1 MFLHGDSIIKA
12 APHLKR
18 FLCICI
24 VELPILYRFKLS
36 TAAGNATDFYGSA
49 RFSEIRFS
57 LFLFYRFFKVF
68 NAIGIIIKILYIIS
82 MTDSD
87 TFGSGEFSIEAVDA
101 VDYDIPPNGRVI
113 FFNDD
118 YTTKDFV
125 VDVLMSVFYKSEEDA
140 CVIMESVHK
149 TGSAIVGVYA
159 FDIAATRAA
168 LAVRRAREQGFPL
181 KVEVQEV

>member
-1 MFLHGDSIIKA
+1 
-12 APHLKR
+12 
-18 FLCICI
+18 
-24 VELPILYRFKLS
+24 
-36 TAAGNATDFYGSA
+36 
-49 RFSEIRFS
+49 
-57 LFLFYRFFKVF
+57 
-68 NAIGIIIKILYIIS
+68 

-101 VDYDIPPNGRVI
+101 VDYDIPPNGRVV

-125 VDVLMSVFYKSEEDA
+125 VDVLMSVFHKSEHDA

-149 TGSAIVGVYA
+149 TGSGIVGVYA

-168 LAVRRAREQGFPL
+168 ITVRRAREQGFPL

>member
-1 MFLHGDSIIKA
+1 MRPVFTVVLGFRKYGF
-12 APHLKR
+12 R
-18 FLCICI
+18 F
-24 VELPILYRFKLS
+24 
-36 TAAGNATDFYGSA
+36 
-49 RFSEIRFS
+49 
-57 LFLFYRFFKVF
+57 FLFYRFFKVF

-101 VDYDIPPNGRVI
+101 VDYDVPPNGRVI

-125 VDVLMSVFYKSEEDA
+125 VDVLMSVFHKSEHDA
-140 CVIMESVHK
+140 CIIMESVHK
-149 TGSAIVGVYA
+149 TGSAVVGVYV
-159 FDIAATRAA
+159 FDIAATRASIT
-168 LAVRRAREQGFPL
+168 VHRAREEGFPL

>member
-1 MFLHGDSIIKA
+1 M
-12 APHLKR
+12 R
-18 FLCICI
+18 
-24 VELPILYRFKLS
+24 PIFTVVL
-36 TAAGNATDFYGSA
+36 DFRKYG
-49 RFSEIRFS
+49 FHF
-57 LFLFYRFFKVF
+57 FLFYRFFKVF

-125 VDVLMSVFYKSEEDA
+125 VDVRMSVFYKS
-140 CVIMESVHK
+140 
-149 TGSAIVGVYA
+149 
-159 FDIAATRAA
+159 
-168 LAVRRAREQGFPL
+168 
-181 KVEVQEV
+181 